1 MSDPF
6 SHVSDTSHWHV
17 FENIDV
23 GFQLPYPLTKFMVLE
38 LMAAVI
44 ILLIFLPL
52 AKRIRTG
59 QPPKGA
65 WWNFWEVLLTFI
77 RDEVAKPNITEPHH
91 HDDDGHGG
99 HGHESRGSEPH
110 AHGGHG
116 AVAHGH
122 GAHGQA
128 AALPPGVHYCDKY
141 VPFLWTVFLF
151 ILINN
156 LLGMIPF
163 LGSATGAFTVTC
175 VLAGIT
181 FLYMHGNAIA
191 KNGLRGYLKSYVPSV
206 EAPAFIAIFL
216 VPMIAAIEVVGAF
229 IKAFVLSVRLFA
241 NIFAGHMVLAS
252 IMLFIV
258 AAKDSNLFY
267 LVTPASVLGVV
278 ALSLLELFV
287 AFLQAFVFTFLTA
300 IFLGAV
306 LNPEH

>member
-17 FENIDV
+17 FENLDI
-23 GFQLPYPLTKFMVLE
+23 GFQLPPPLTKFMVLE
-38 LMAAVI
+38 ALAALI
-44 ILLIFLPL
+44 IVLVFVPL
-52 AKRIRTG
+52 ARRIRGG

-77 RDEVAKPNITEPHH
+77 RDEVAKPNIEEPHH
-91 HDDDGHGG
+91 HHDEHAHDEAAGHNHHDEG
-99 HGHESRGSEPH
+99 HAHAGHETKP
-110 AHGGHG
+110 
-116 AVAHGH
+116 
-122 GAHGQA
+122 
-128 AALPPGVHYCDKY
+128 ALGVHYCDKY
-141 VPFLWTVFLF
+141 VPFLWTIFVI

-156 LLGMIPF
+156 LLGMLPF
-163 LGSATGAFTVTC
+163 MGSATASFTVTC

-191 KNGLRGYLKSYVPSV
+191 KNGVAGYLKSYVPSV
-206 EAPAFIAIFL
+206 DAPFIIAIFL
-216 VPMIAAIEVVGAF
+216 IPMIVVIEAVGAL

-241 NIFAGHMVLAS
+241 NMFAGHMVLAF
-252 IMLFIV
+252 IMVFIV
-258 AAKDSNLFY
+258 MAKDSSLFY
-267 LVTPASVLGVV
+267 LITPASVLGVV